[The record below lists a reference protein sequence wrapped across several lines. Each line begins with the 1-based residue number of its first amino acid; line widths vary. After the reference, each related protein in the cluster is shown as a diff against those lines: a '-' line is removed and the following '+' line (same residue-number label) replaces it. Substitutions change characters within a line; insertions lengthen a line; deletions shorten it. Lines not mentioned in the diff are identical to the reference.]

1 MISNKVTHLI
11 TTIERGGAEKQLLT
25 LASEQVQSGLKVEVI
40 FLKGK
45 SELKKEFEE
54 SGVEVNSLLVEKSFL
69 KQIFLFSKYLRKNP
83 SPVHAHLPKSEL
95 LAAIVVPNK
104 YFIFTRHNSEP
115 FWPSGPRIFSNLLSK
130 FVCKRASQG
139 IAISNAVK
147 SYLIKRGEIPIGY
160 TINVVYYGFQKDILT
175 NSVGL
180 NSITN
185 LMNSQSSNFKI
196 GTIGRLVPQKDYP
209 TLLSAFSNVLK
220 SFPNVELYV
229 VGKGYLQK
237 ELIKLSKTL
246 GIHDKV
252 HWVGKTEYIKEFLS
266 KIDLF
271 ILSSKYEG
279 FGLVLLE
286 AMVSKKPII
295 AANNSSIPEVLG
307 KTYDGLFSTGD
318 VNSLAQQIK
327 TAISGNSFSE
337 RLVQSYSSQL
347 DLFDPNKMN
356 TNIKKVYTN
365 AGF

>member
-1 MISNKVTHLI
+1 MISNKVTHVI

-45 SELKKEFEE
+45 PELKKEFEE
-54 SGVEVNSLLVEKSFL
+54 SGVEVNKLLVGKSFL
-69 KQIFLFSKYLRKNP
+69 RQISLLSKHLRKNL

-147 SYLIKRGEIPIGY
+147 SYLIKRGEIPTGY
-160 TINVVYYGFQKDILT
+160 IIDVVYYGFQKDIST
-175 NSVGL
+175 NPLGL
-180 NSITN
+180 SSISN
-185 LMNSQSSNFKI
+185 IMNGQSSNYKI

-209 TLLSAFSNVLK
+209 TLLNAFSNVLK
-220 SFPNVELYV
+220 SLPETELYI
-229 VGKGYLQK
+229 VGEGYLQK
-237 ELIKLSKTL
+237 DLIKLSKSL
-246 GIHDKV
+246 GINDKV
-252 HWVGKTEYIKEFLS
+252 YWLGKTDYTKEFLS
-266 KIDLF
+266 RLDLF
-271 ILSSKYEG
+271 TMASKYEG

-286 AMVSKKPII
+286 AMVAKKPII
-295 AANNSSIPEVLG
+295 AANNSAIPEVLG
-307 KTYDGLFSTGD
+307 KTYEGLFSTGD
-318 VNSLAQQIK
+318 VKVLAQQIN
-327 TAISGNSFSE
+327 TAISDKNFSE

-347 DLFDPNKMN
+347 SSFDPSDMNKHVKS
-356 TNIKKVYTN
+356 IYSN